1 MDPNAASRV
10 SQAPICLETQ
20 ALRRSLIL
28 VSSLLSLPLSPAFA
42 QDEAAPQPYQNSDFL
57 MMGAGLASLPDYE
70 GSDDR
75 RVVPVPGAIGRVGGF
90 KFTVLGNRASLDLIP
105 DRAGQ
110 RWDLQAGPVAS
121 VGFSRANLKDI
132 KDPRMKALGRLG
144 YSVELGGYVGIA
156 RTGLITSDYDN
167 LSVSVS
173 YRKDVA
179 DANGGATII
188 PSATYM
194 TPLSRKAMVL
204 IFGSA
209 THVDR
214 DYAQNY
220 FSISPQQSARSGL
233 PAYNA
238 RPGWK
243 SWAVGGAGSVSLTG
257 DLTGGLSL
265 MGGVMYMRLLGS
277 AAETPMTS
285 IAGTRNQW
293 LAGAGLAYTF

>member
-1 MDPNAASRV
+1 MDPKAAYRV
-10 SQAPICLETQ
+10 PLTGFLSGDIS
-20 ALRRSLIL
+20 LRRSLIL
-28 VSSLLSLPLSPAFA
+28 VSSLIFPLSPAFA
-42 QDEAAPQPYQNSDFL
+42 QDEALPEPYQNSDFL
-57 MMGAGLASLPDYE
+57 MLGAGVATLPDYE

-75 RVVPVPGAIGRVGGF
+75 RVVPLPGAIGRVGGF
-90 KFTVLGNRASLDLIP
+90 KFTLIGNRASMDFIP

-121 VGFSRANLKDI
+121 LGFSRANLKDL

-144 YSVELGGYVGIA
+144 YAVELGGYVGIA

-167 LSVSVS
+167 LSASIS

-179 DANGGATII
+179 NAGRGATII

-194 TPLSRKAMVL
+194 TPLSRKAMV
-204 IFGSA
+204 IVFGSA
-209 THVDR
+209 THVDT
-214 DYAQNY
+214 DYAVSY

-233 PAYNA
+233 PVYSA
-238 RPGWK
+238 RAGWK
-243 SWAVGGAGSVSLTG
+243 SWAVGAASSVALTG

-265 MGGVMYMRLLGS
+265 MGGFMYTKLLGS
-277 AAETPMTS
+277 AAETPMTR